1 MSLLVEYMEKYGR
14 VDVTVG
20 PLFDYN
26 ADGLRDDN
34 LTRSVRQEQ
43 TNLSSHYSNNR
54 RKPLSIWGV
63 DISMRGLFYRFF
75 PLYGGDGPC

>member
-43 TNLSSHYSNNR
+43 TNLSSQSSNNR
-54 RKPLSIWGV
+54 RKPFSIWGV
-63 DISMRGLFYRFF
+63 EMRGLFYRFF
-75 PLYGGDGPC
+75 LLYGGDGPC